1 MKNLTE
7 VKLTNGGNKI
17 VATYYISKV
26 TIGENAR
33 RLKLLKPILEDDSLD
48 EFMKNTRLT
57 CASLVCSLYDK
68 DGELLYPGDDAVDK
82 MLEDLDFEV
91 FDILCSEYSEINPL
105 QSTLKAKKKK
115 S

>member
-1 MKNLTE
+1 MKDLTE
-7 VKLTNGGNKI
+7 VKITGGNNKVI
-17 VATYYISKV
+17 ATYLISKV

-33 RLKLLKPILEDDSLD
+33 RLRLLQPIIEDESLD

-57 CASLVCSLYDK
+57 CASLACSLYDK
-68 DGELLYPGDDAVDK
+68 DGELVYPGDDAVDK

-91 FDILCSEYSEINPL
+91 FDILCAEYSEINPL
-105 QSTLKAKKKK
+105 QKSLKAKKKK